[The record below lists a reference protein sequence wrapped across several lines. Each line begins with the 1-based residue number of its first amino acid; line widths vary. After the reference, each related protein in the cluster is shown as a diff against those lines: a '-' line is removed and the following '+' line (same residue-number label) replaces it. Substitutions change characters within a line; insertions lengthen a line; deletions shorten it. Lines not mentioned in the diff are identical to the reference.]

1 MGAETRGDTA
11 THGHG
16 NEQGSDG
23 IDRRE
28 LSSLGNERDETRPKL
43 KVMRRPLHGGRLG
56 WVYVHVRELGVQS
69 EECHN
74 RI

>member
-1 MGAETRGDTA
+1 MTSDLLSGGMGAETRGDTA
-11 THGHG
+11 AHGHG

-43 KVMRRPLHGGRLG
+43 EVMRRPLH
-56 WVYVHVRELGVQS
+56 
-69 EECHN
+69 
-74 RI
+74 